1 MSNLRTFLSE
11 NDETQAEF
19 AERIGVS
26 QGTVSKLC
34 KGLISPSLPLALKI
48 QRVTGGKVT
57 VESWMKDV
65 A

>member
-1 MSNLRTFLSE
+1 MSTLRAFLLES
-11 NDETQAEF
+11 NETQAEF

-48 QRVTGGKVT
+48 QRVTDGKVT